1 MFEARFRLGMFDSDC
16 VYDSIPINVIECR
29 KHRELNRKMAQ
40 ESIVLLK
47 NNGILPLNPEKT
59 IAVIGPNADDKTV
72 LLGNYSGTPS
82 HWTTLLRGIQ
92 EQARGEVY
100 YARGS
105 VLVEKEALP
114 WAEKPLHEAIYTAK
128 AADVVV
134 LCLGLSPL
142 LEGEEGDAYN
152 GADSGDRKDISLPDI
167 QQQLLCAI
175 LDTEKPVVLVN
186 VSGGCVDLRQADERC
201 AAILQCFYPGAE
213 GGNALADILFGRVSP
228 SGRLPVTFYRTV
240 EDLPPFT
247 DYSMKGR
254 TYRFFD
260 GKPLYPFGHGLTYA
274 DIKEQWTD
282 PYTVRVKNASE
293 TATGYSILRYENRAL
308 ADFKHIW
315 LDGHTETEVRFLQE
329 NENKRQTRSAHS
341 CKEK

>member
-1 MFEARFRLGMFDSDC
+1 MLLSRSRRR
-16 VYDSIPINVIECR
+16 ECT
-29 KHRELNRKMAQ
+29 
-40 ESIVLLK
+40 
-47 NNGILPLNPEKT
+47 G
-59 IAVIGPNADDKTV
+59 
-72 LLGNYSGTPS
+72 
-82 HWTTLLRGIQ
+82 
-92 EQARGEVY
+92 
-100 YARGS
+100 
-105 VLVEKEALP
+105 
-114 WAEKPLHEAIYTAK
+114 
-128 AADVVV
+128 
-134 LCLGLSPL
+134 
-142 LEGEEGDAYN
+142 
-152 GADSGDRKDISLPDI
+152 
-167 QQQLLCAI
+167 
-175 LDTEKPVVLVN
+175 
-186 VSGGCVDLRQADERC
+186 
-201 AAILQCFYPGAE
+201 
-213 GGNALADILFGRVSP
+213 DILFGRVSP

>member
-1 MFEARFRLGMFDSDC
+1 M
-16 VYDSIPINVIECR
+16 
-29 KHRELNRKMAQ
+29 
-40 ESIVLLK
+40 
-47 NNGILPLNPEKT
+47 
-59 IAVIGPNADDKTV
+59 
-72 LLGNYSGTPS
+72 
-82 HWTTLLRGIQ
+82 
-92 EQARGEVY
+92 
-100 YARGS
+100 
-105 VLVEKEALP
+105 LVEKEALP

>member
-1 MFEARFRLGMFDSDC
+1 
-16 VYDSIPINVIECR
+16 
-29 KHRELNRKMAQ
+29 MAQ